1 MSVKNCK
8 LFPEPDVPEKMACL
22 LVPQPF
28 HVLHHPLPQLEHV
41 SETGK
46 MGFEVEFA
54 VLGEQVSCLDNI
66 LRFTIAE
73 PDIIQ
78 LRLNFASR
86 SLQEKTSLFEPGHG
100 SPASFSR

>member
-1 MSVKNCK
+1 MSVKNRK
-8 LFPEPDVPEKMACL
+8 LLSETDVPEKMACL

-28 HVLHHPLPQLEHV
+28 HVLHHPFPQLEHV

-46 MGFEVEFA
+46 MGLEVDLAILCEQFSSSDDVLRFA
-54 VLGEQVSCLDNI
+54 V
-66 LRFTIAE
+66 AE

-78 LRLNFASR
+78 LRLNFVGR
-86 SLQEKTSLFEPGHG
+86 SFQEKTSLFEPGHG